1 MDRLTLKR
9 LVKRRGN
16 PVKGIEQFVI
26 AVMRLPRLIPS
37 LIDQLELSVF
47 LLILNKKRAKLAMK
61 EIITCFFLIKKNHI
75 NF

>member
-1 MDRLTLKR
+1 MDRSTLKR

-16 PVKGIEQFVI
+16 PVKGIEQFVS
-26 AVMRLPRLIPS
+26 AVMRLSRSVPS
-37 LIDQLELSVF
+37 LIDQLERSIF

-61 EIITCFFLIKKNHI
+61 EIATCFFLIKKSSM